1 MSALEIK
8 IRLARDSDLGAY
20 TRLLQKSFQDTFS
33 DDAIGLPKSFFSEEI
48 FSSERIQ
55 GYFSS
60 RIRGGKGKKTWLA
73 FHGADLIGAMTA
85 KKVGREV
92 EFEGFYVDA
101 AFRGGGIGK
110 VLWQRAMDFAGK
122 RNIILVTFSHNDKSN
137 AVYRKLGFVRYGE
150 EMAMHWSEWPEDAS
164 AKLFRM
170 RLVQKKG

>member
-110 VLWQRAMDFAGK
+110 VMEGKSDGLPRGALLLAQMSSQGNLATSAYTDKAIEFASKAPQVISGYIG
-122 RNIILVTFSHNDKSN
+122 NGSD
-137 AVYRKLGFVRYGE
+137 
-150 EMAMHWSEWPEDAS
+150 PS
-164 AKLFRM
+164 AR
-170 RLVQKKG
+170 QE